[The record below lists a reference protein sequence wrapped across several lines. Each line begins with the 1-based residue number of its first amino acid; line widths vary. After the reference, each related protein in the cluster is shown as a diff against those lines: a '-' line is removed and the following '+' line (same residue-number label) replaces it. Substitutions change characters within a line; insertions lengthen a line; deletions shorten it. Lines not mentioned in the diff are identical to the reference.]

1 MNRLI
6 VDEAE
11 AEERV
16 FVEAITNQY
25 ESREAIKYLGG
36 CLRLC
41 VCLWVV
47 IWPLTRLAQCRKKES
62 KKEYA
67 LGVE

>member
-36 CLRLC
+36 CLRDSFFLS
-41 VCLWVV
+41 
-47 IWPLTRLAQCRKKES
+47 AQCREKEG

-67 LGVE
+67 LGVD